1 MKTARRLGVL
11 ILATTALAACSGGS
25 GGGSGGNAVPSG
37 WIRSEYRPGGGGYL
51 DRSDPVSTV
60 ATEID
65 RHTSAQD
72 RTTSGSMVFLRYR
85 DDIVAVSPYR
95 GGSRIE
101 MDDYRSGYHRWRP
114 HVSSVWPDPDSASFR
129 GGGPGSGK

>member
-11 ILATTALAACSGGS
+11 ILATAALAACSD
-25 GGGSGGNAVPSG
+25 GGSGGNAVPSS
-37 WIRSEYRPGGGGYL
+37 WIRNEYRAGGGGYV
-51 DRSDPVSTV
+51 DRTDPVTTV
-60 ATEID
+60 AGEID
-65 RHTSAQD
+65 KHTSAQD

-114 HVSSVWPDPDSASFR
+114 HLSSVWPDPDSDSFR